1 MIEVNNLTKAPVDKK
16 FLRKIGQKVLEKES
30 PLAKATENKEKKKI
44 DLSIVLVGQKK
55 IRELNK
61 NYRKKDRATDV
72 LSFKYN
78 SLGEIVICPEAVRK
92 NAKKFN
98 STFKKELAR
107 VLIHGILHLLGYN
120 HKKSSRETDKMCKKE
135 RYYLSYLKF

>member
-1 MIEVNNLTKAPVDKK
+1 MIEINNLTTTSVDKK
-16 FLRKIGQKVLEKES
+16 FLRKIGQKVLEKR
-30 PLAKATENKEKKKI
+30 KKEDK
-44 DLSIVLVGQKK
+44 DLSIALVGQKK

-61 NYRKKDRATDV
+61 NYRKKDKATDV
-72 LSFKYN
+72 LSFRYN
-78 SLGEIVICPEAVRK
+78 SLGEIVICPGVVRK

-120 HKKSSRETDKMCKKE
+120 HRKSSRETDKMRKKE
-135 RYYLSYLKF
+135 RYYLSCLKF